1 MAIGAAW
8 AEIWNEDI
16 WAAIWSQD
24 APEPPVEEDDET
36 ALGGIA
42 RKKPRKKR
50 RMFVEIDGNQ
60 FPVNSASEAAQLLS
74 QARALAEMK
83 AEQSAATA
91 ETNVR
96 RIARRTGS
104 VPSLKVKAPDIRVSP
119 ELKAESR
126 AVIAEIDRL
135 YKQAATIAELR
146 VLMEER
152 LRKEAEAEME
162 AELLLLL

>member
-8 AEIWNEDI
+8 AEIWNEAI
-16 WAAIWSQD
+16 WGPVWSQD
-24 APEPPVEEDDET
+24 APSPPAEDDET
-36 ALGGIA
+36 TTGGIA
-42 RKKPRKKR
+42 RRKPRKKR

-60 FPVNSASEAAQLLS
+60 FPVNSAAEAAQLLS
-74 QARALAEMK
+74 QARALAERK

-96 RIARRTGS
+96 RIARRTGTI
-104 VPSLKVKAPDIRVSP
+104 PALKVKAPDIRVSP

-146 VLMEER
+146 ILMEER
-152 LRKEAEAEME
+152 LKKEAADEME